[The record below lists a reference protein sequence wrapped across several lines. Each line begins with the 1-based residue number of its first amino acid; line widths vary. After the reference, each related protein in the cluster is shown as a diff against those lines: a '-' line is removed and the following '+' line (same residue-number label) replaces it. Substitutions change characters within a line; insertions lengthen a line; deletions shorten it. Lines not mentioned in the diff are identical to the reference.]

1 MKINTLNQKN
11 NIKKYKK
18 FKQNKR
24 ADHFIYDTAPFF
36 YLAFFF
42 IALSFELKPDRT
54 AILLTQ
60 FCLKLQWL

>member
-24 ADHFIYDTAPFF
+24 ADHFIYDTAP
-36 YLAFFF
+36 
-42 IALSFELKPDRT
+42 LKESNFNIYRF
-54 AILLTQ
+54 AEQFTQ
-60 FCLKLQWL
+60 SV